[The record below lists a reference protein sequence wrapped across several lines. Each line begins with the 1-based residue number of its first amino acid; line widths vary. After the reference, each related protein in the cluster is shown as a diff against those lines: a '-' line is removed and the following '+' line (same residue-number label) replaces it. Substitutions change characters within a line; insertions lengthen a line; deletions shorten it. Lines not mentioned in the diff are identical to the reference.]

1 MVSLSG
7 VNSFCTD
14 LGNVAAAHAQ
24 GANNRTLRKA
34 FGQEILSGLFTKCP
48 FCVFAVPGAI
58 PVAVFPVEL
67 LLTGSGTAI
76 PPEMGRLAARA
87 GRGNHLSLHF
97 YHDG

>member
-14 LGNVAAAHAQ
+14 LGDVAAAHAQ

-48 FCVFAVPGAI
+48 FCVLAVQ
-58 PVAVFPVEL
+58 
-67 LLTGSGTAI
+67 
-76 PPEMGRLAARA
+76 
-87 GRGNHLSLHF
+87 GNHLAGCDESFCTAALALTP
-97 YHDG
+97 